1 MSLAN
6 LDVGSLLRVPCKS
19 WAEPPS
25 ISVCLC
31 TRSWD
36 LVILLANNLNRI
48 DCQND
53 LSKSITKLNK
63 KSRLFVLREAPQTL
77 FPKLFK
83 AWRVSHLVFE
93 KDTDAYGRERDEEIM
108 KLAKNAG
115 VEVKAIPGRTLYD
128 SDDLMRANGGK
139 PTMSISQVQSVG
151 YPLLLL
157 RRFT

>member
-1 MSLAN
+1 M
-6 LDVGSLLRVPCKS
+6 
-19 WAEPPS
+19 
-25 ISVCLC
+25 
-31 TRSWD
+31 
-36 LVILLANNLNRI
+36 
-48 DCQND
+48 
-53 LSKSITKLNK
+53 
-63 KSRLFVLREAPQTL
+63 
-77 FPKLFK
+77 
-83 AWRVSHLVFE
+83 VFE